1 MPGPGEGF
9 RREDGVTW
17 RGSGAPI
24 FSATLPPYPLT
35 QPPPPSPTLSP
46 PPSPHLG
53 MRSLQISQFLT
64 QVPPGL
70 RSARQL
76 FGQARLFCLQLV
88 FESLGEG
95 LHAGVTMSGCA
106 GGRPGVQEGGEQKR
120 GQGEGS
126 RGGHCSPEAVRPPP
140 PSPAMR
146 LVAPLAAPCRPPTQ
160 TAHRRALPWP
170 CSPPATRPAQP
181 CEEGSG
187 GGGRS
192 TFEPIGRCSDRL
204 QFLVKMPWL
213 LLHSSSPSAH
223 H

>member
-53 MRSLQISQFLT
+53 MRSLQISQLLT

-76 FGQARLFCLQLV
+76 FRQACLFCLQLV

-140 PSPAMR
+140 P
-146 LVAPLAAPCRPPTQ
+146 LTCNAASCS
-160 TAHRRALPWP
+160 ASRALSASDADSASP
-170 CSPPATRPAQP
+170 CAALAMLSSCNPPCAA
-181 CEEGSG
+181 
-187 GGGRS
+187 
-192 TFEPIGRCSDRL
+192 L
-204 QFLVKMPWL
+204 
-213 LLHSSSPSAH
+213 
-223 H
+223 